1 MKSLLSLSLLLTFT
15 VPAFAQDLTTPA
27 AIAARDKYEA
37 KLDELR
43 KQYSAEL
50 IDASKVAEKNGAR
63 EEVDRI
69 DQIRL
74 SLALGA
80 DDPVV
85 AARERVEGH
94 TWTFE
99 RIATL
104 KARHE
109 SKKLE
114 FKKHRVVKITPGNG
128 IGNWQMLE
136 PHVGVVRTG
145 GGTVFLMKFDE
156 RFSTYRVIAFEQV
169 KSSFSGGRKVK

>member
-1 MKSLLSLSLLLTFT
+1 MRTQITAVFILASTTSAL
-15 VPAFAQDLTTPA
+15 AQDLTTPA
-27 AIAARDKYEA
+27 AIAAREKYEA

-50 IDASKVAEKNGAR
+50 IEASKVAEKNGAR

-80 DDPVV
+80 DDPVA

-104 KARHE
+104 KGRHE

-114 FKKHRVVKITPGNG
+114 FKKHRVVKITPGGG